1 MTREAGLKEGFS
13 RRGGFHVDLS
23 KVSKRV
29 TWILGEGGV
38 GSAKALRL
46 ELSEAGRRLA
56 GRADHGPWC
65 LMGSLASAEVL

>member
-29 TWILGEGGV
+29 TWILGKEGV

-46 ELSEAGRRLA
+46 ELSEPGRGGWRE
-56 GRADHGPWC
+56 GQT
-65 LMGSLASAEVL
+65 MGLCA